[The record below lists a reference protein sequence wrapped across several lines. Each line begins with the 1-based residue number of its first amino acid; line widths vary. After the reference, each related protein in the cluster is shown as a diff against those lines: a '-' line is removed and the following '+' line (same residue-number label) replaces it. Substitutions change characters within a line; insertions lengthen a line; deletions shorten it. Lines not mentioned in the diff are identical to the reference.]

1 MANNKTTVFT
11 GTGTALITPFKDGK
25 VDYFAL
31 TSLIE
36 RQITAGVDALIIC
49 GTTGE
54 SSTLQDDEHRC
65 VIEHAVTV
73 AAGRVPIVAGTGSND
88 TDYAVALSKDAC
100 RAGADGLLVVTPY
113 YNKTNEAGLIKH
125 YNAIADASDKPVILY
140 NVPSRTGMNI
150 SLKVYK
156 ALAQHPNI
164 VATKEASGDISAIL
178 RIMDT
183 CGDDMRV
190 YSGNDDQ
197 AIPIISCGGI
207 GVISTV
213 SNVIPGEFSNLIR
226 VALNGDFASA
236 NALRCKYAALM
247 DAMFT
252 TVNPI
257 PVKAACSS
265 LGLCSPE
272 IRLPLVAMEG
282 DELEKLRGVMKAAGV
297 L

>member
-36 RQITAGVDALIIC
+36 RQISAGIDALIIC

-73 AAGRVPIVAGTGSND
+73 ASGRVPIVAGTGSND

-125 YNAIADASDKPVILY
+125 YNAIADASDKPIILY

-213 SNVIPGEFSNLIR
+213 SNVIPSEFSNLIR
-226 VALNGDFASA
+226 IALNGDFASA
-236 NALRCKYAALM
+236 NALRRKYAPLM

-265 LGLCSPE
+265 LGLCAPD

-282 DELEKLRGVMKAAGV
+282 EELEKLRSVMKDAGV

>member
-1 MANNKTTVFT
+1 MANNKTTIFT

-36 RQITAGVDALIIC
+36 RQITAGIDALIIC